1 AMGGATAPPDLAPIH
16 MMPLAR
22 LRSCIGNHRDSA
34 RESVG
39 KAPAS
44 AAPNT
49 VRVISSIARLR
60 AMPVK
65 AVNTDQQPTIRI
77 SIRRCPQ
84 RSPSHDVGI
93 SNMLYAI

>member
-1 AMGGATAPPDLAPIH
+1 SGGAKAPPDLAPIH
-16 MMPLAR
+16 MIPLAR
-22 LRSCIGNHRDSA
+22 LRSPSGNQRERA

-49 VRVISSIARLR
+49 KRVMSSVTKLRVR
-60 AMPVK
+60 PVK
-65 AVNTDQQPTIRI
+65 IVKRDQQPTIRI

-84 RSPSHDVGI
+84 RSPSHAVGI
-93 SNMLYAI
+93 SQTPYAM